1 MRSLPFLS
9 RARGGPGLLA
19 TTVAEQDSPVVDA
32 PRRPRRRP
40 ADRPPP
46 AGTRRWDSPLA
57 VNRALVVMVVAALLI
72 VVFASSRRSG
82 LVPPSKGG
90 FPGWMVGPFRW
101 LLGDLAPSRPTL
113 GLIFS
118 GLVVVMAAAY
128 FLVVSRTEHVAWR
141 WALWT
146 IVLLHVIFVMGP
158 PLPLTD
164 VFNYLHYGRM
174 GTLYELNPY
183 SDFPARA
190 NLDEAYPF
198 STWHHLY
205 SPYGPLFTV
214 FTYALTPLG
223 VTAGYWV
230 LKVATGLASLGCLWL
245 VARLARA
252 LGKPPLPAV
261 LFVGLNPLVLVYGLG
276 GIHNDF
282 LMMALILGGVL
293 ALVGRRDAAGGGL
306 MAGALGIK
314 VTAGVLL
321 PFAVLGSRSRGRAIA
336 GALAV
341 AGGLAAL
348 SWYFFG
354 LHGPQLGAQSSLVS
368 PFGALN
374 LVGLALGFGGATDGM
389 RYVAQL
395 TFAGIFGWL
404 VYRTWRGSDW
414 LTMTGW
420 ALLALVLSLSW
431 VVPWYV
437 MWALPFAALGGS
449 PRLRRAALVLTA
461 WLVLTSLPATGQLL
475 ADVLGWYPDHTELG
489 RDHVKDIRRYLR

>member
-1 MRSLPFLS
+1 MRSLPIRF
-9 RARGGPGLLA
+9 RARGRSGLLA
-19 TTVAEQDSPVVDA
+19 STVAEQDSAVVDA
-32 PRRPRRRP
+32 PRPLRRSSGP
-40 ADRPPP
+40 AVP
-46 AGTRRWDSPLA
+46 AGPRRWDSPLA
-57 VNRALVVMVVAALLI
+57 VNRALGVMVLAALLI

-90 FPGWMVGPFRW
+90 FPGWMIGPFKGV
-101 LLGDLAPSRPTL
+101 LGDLAPSRPAL

-118 GLVVVMAAAY
+118 GLVVVMTAAY
-128 FLVVSRTEHVAWR
+128 FLVVSRSEHVAWR

-146 IVLLHVIFVMGP
+146 IVALHVIFLAGP

-164 VFNYLHYGRM
+164 VFNYLHYARM

-183 SDFPARA
+183 ADFPARA

-214 FTYALTPLG
+214 LTYALTPLG
-223 VTAGYWV
+223 VVAGYWV
-230 LKVATGLASLGCLWL
+230 LKVATALASLGCLWL
-245 VARLARA
+245 VARLAGA
-252 LGKPPLPAV
+252 LGKPALPAV

-306 MAGALGIK
+306 MASALGIK

-321 PFAVLGSRSRGRAIA
+321 PFALLGSRARGRAIA

-341 AGGLAAL
+341 AVGLAAL

-354 LHGPQLGAQSSLVS
+354 LHVPQLGAQSSLVS

-374 LVGLALGFGGATDGM
+374 LLGLALGFGGATDGM
-389 RYVAQL
+389 RYLAQF
-395 TFAGIFGWL
+395 TFAAIFAWL
-404 VYRTWRGSDW
+404 LYRTWRGADW
-414 LTMTGW
+414 LTTAGW

-437 MWALPFAALGGS
+437 MWALPFAVLGAS
-449 PRLRRAALVLTA
+449 SRLRRAALLLTA
-461 WLVLTSLPATGQLL
+461 WLILTSLPATGQLL